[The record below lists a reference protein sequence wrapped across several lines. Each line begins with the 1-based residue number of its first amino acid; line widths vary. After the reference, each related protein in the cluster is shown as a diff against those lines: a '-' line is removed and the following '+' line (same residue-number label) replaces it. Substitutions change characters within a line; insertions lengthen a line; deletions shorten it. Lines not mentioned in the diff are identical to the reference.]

1 MWFREQAP
9 VLQALRPRLSLCGSD
24 FLRIF
29 MMKDVSTFVL
39 IIALCVF
46 DTVVTARPLSSLAA
60 PEKGSVPYEGLI
72 NTADFSNY
80 DDEPVKRG
88 DGGYESETMINTPP
102 FMPED
107 DNEPIKRN
115 NGDVEADSMINARQ
129 LQNDNDKRKR
139 FYNPLL
145 NDIKP
150 SSPPTSSSDQT
161 VNDDPWPIDK
171 LPVTKRSEHD
181 PEKRRVPGIN
191 PTNYFGNDFAEQQ
204 SDGSDDLFGAG
215 EGGEFVFL
223 FVF

>member
-1 MWFREQAP
+1 
-9 VLQALRPRLSLCGSD
+9 
-24 FLRIF
+24 
-29 MMKDVSTFVL
+29 MKDVSTFVL

-88 DGGYESETMINTPP
+88 DGGYESETMINTPPFMPEDDNEPIKRDNKAYEPENMINTPP